1 MVVLKAE
8 TVLKAGTVFK
18 CLHLKM
24 SFIITVPAF
33 KPSFRDHTSSLIECL
48 ICYSLPYWVLKGLA
62 CSFFCIFS
70 KLSARSKTTLETG
83 GGGSDGKESS

>member
-8 TVLKAGTVFK
+8 TVLKAGTVFKCLHLKMLFIFNIVFK

-48 ICYSLPYWVLKGLA
+48 ICYSIALLGFEGVGL
-62 CSFFCIFS
+62 FFLLYF
-70 KLSARSKTTLETG
+70 L
-83 GGGSDGKESS
+83 